1 MMSLGMIGHQLL
13 YVQYRKVF
21 DPFTGEKIWMNP
33 VYHALERHL
42 YCDGAYFIAEPVAGI
57 EKVQLLNQ

>member
-1 MMSLGMIGHQLL
+1 
-13 YVQYRKVF
+13 VF